1 VVPRLPGHG
10 AVPRLYDTATR
21 QLVAAR
27 PIAVASLY
35 VCGITPYD
43 ATHIG
48 HAATYLAYDT
58 LIRLW
63 LDAGYDVR
71 YVQNTTDVDDP
82 LLERA
87 AATGVDWRT
96 LAAEQTERFR
106 RDMESLGVIPP
117 EDYVAATEMIAQV
130 SDAVRRLLER
140 GSAYRVDDD
149 IYFDSAAAAAASP
162 WHLGQVSHLDRPTM
176 LELFAERGGDPER
189 SGKRDALDPLLWRDA
204 RDGEPSWETVLG
216 AGRPGWHIECSV
228 IAQEFLDLPLT
239 VNGGG
244 SDLVF
249 PHHEFSAGHTAAL
262 TGRPLANLYSHT
274 GLVAYRG
281 EKMSKSLG
289 NLVLVSALVDAGVVR
304 AGDPAGCALA
314 ALPRRLAMDG
324 RAPRRRAAASGELE
338 RLGRPRTLGGD
349 HRYPRWA
356 ARRTHARP
364 RHAGGRRRR
373 RRTGGGRI
381 HSGQRGSR
389 GDRRTP
395 RHPPLTP
402 RARVMEGPDRE
413 VPGGRGRRRGP
424 GIPPVLRPDPAA
436 NSTDRSI
443 WRGQRSAPRRSSGPG
458 LTT

>member
-1 VVPRLPGHG
+1 
-10 AVPRLYDTATR
+10 
-21 QLVAAR
+21 
-27 PIAVASLY
+27 

-58 LIRLW
+58 LIRVW

-87 AATGVDWRT
+87 AATGVHWRT
-96 LAAEQTERFR
+96 LAAEQTELFR
-106 RDMESLGVIPP
+106 RDMECLRVIPP
-117 EDYVAATEMIAQV
+117 DHYVAATEMIAQV
-130 SDAVRRLLER
+130 SDAVRRLLDR
-140 GSAYRVDDD
+140 ATAYRVADD
-149 IYFDSAAAAAASP
+149 IYFDIAAAAASSP
-162 WHLGQVSHLDRPTM
+162 WHLGQESNLDRPAM

-189 SGKRDALDPLLWRDA
+189 PGKRDALDPLLWRGPRA
-204 RDGEPSWETVLG
+204 GEPSWETVLG

-289 NLVLVSALVDAGVVR
+289 NLVLVSTLVDSGVDARAIRLAVLSQRYRDDWEWTDDLLAEAQERLARWRAWASRGRSAGTTGILEGLRAALVHDL
-304 AGDPAGCALA
+304 DTPAALA
-314 ALPRRLAMDG
+314 AVD
-324 RAPRRRAAASGELE
+324 AP
-338 RLGRPRTLGGD
+338 
-349 HRYPRWA
+349 A
-356 ARRTHARP
+356 ARGPAP
-364 RHAGGRRRR
+364 AE
-373 RRTGGGRI
+373 
-381 HSGQRGSR
+381 
-389 GDRRTP
+389 GD
-395 RHPPLTP
+395 L
-402 RARVMEGPDRE
+402 AAIDALL
-413 VPGGRGRRRGP
+413 
-424 GIPPVLRPDPAA
+424 GIRL
-436 NSTDRSI
+436 
-443 WRGQRSAPRRSSGPG
+443 
-458 LTT
+458 

>member
-10 AVPRLYDTATR
+10 AVPRIYDTATR
-21 QLVAAR
+21 QLVEAR
-27 PIAVASLY
+27 PIAVADLY

-87 AATGVDWRT
+87 AETGVNWRT
-96 LAAEQTERFR
+96 LAAQQTELFR

-117 EDYVAATEMIAQV
+117 DHYVAATEMIGQV

-149 IYFDSAAAAAASP
+149 IYFDSAAAASSP
-162 WHLGQVSHLDRPTM
+162 WHLGQVSNLDRPTM
-176 LELFAERGGDPER
+176 LELFEERGGDPER
-189 SGKRDALDPLLWRDA
+189 PGKRDALDPLLWRRA
-204 RDGEPSWETVLG
+204 RNGEPSWETVLG

-228 IAQEFLDLPLT
+228 IAQEFLDVPLT

-262 TGRPLANLYSHT
+262 TGAPLANLYSHT
-274 GLVAYRG
+274 GLVAYHG
-281 EKMSKSLG
+281 EKMSKSRG
-289 NLVLVSALVDAGVVR
+289 NLVLISSLIDSGVEARAIRLAVLSQRYRDGWEWTDELLAEAQQRLASWSAWASLGRSGGTTGILDGLRTALIHDLDTPAAVAAVD
-304 AGDPAGCALA
+304 ALA
-314 ALPRRLAMDG
+314 A
-324 RAPRRRAAASGELE
+324 
-338 RLGRPRTLGGD
+338 GG
-349 HRYPRWA
+349 
-356 ARRTHARP
+356 
-364 RHAGGRRRR
+364 
-373 RRTGGGRI
+373 
-381 HSGQRGSR
+381 
-389 GDRRTP
+389 
-395 RHPPLTP
+395 
-402 RARVMEGPDRE
+402 
-413 VPGGRGRRRGP
+413 
-424 GIPPVLRPDPAA
+424 
-436 NSTDRSI
+436 
-443 WRGQRSAPRRSSGPG
+443 SAPAEGDLAAINALLGIR
-458 LTT
+458 L

>member
-1 VVPRLPGHG
+1 VLPRLPGHG
-10 AVPRLYDTATR
+10 AVPRIYDTATR
-21 QLVAAR
+21 QLVEAH
-27 PIAVASLY
+27 PIAVAGLY

-63 LDAGYDVR
+63 LDAGYGVR

-96 LAAEQTERFR
+96 R
-106 RDMESLGVIPP
+106 RRADRAVPSRHGEPRGHPTRPLRRG
-117 EDYVAATEMIAQV
+117 DRDDRAG
-130 SDAVRRLLER
+130 SDAVRRLLDR
-140 GSAYRVDDD
+140 GTAYRIDHD
-149 IYFDSAAAAAASP
+149 IYFDIAAAAASSP
-162 WHLGQVSHLDRPTM
+162 WHLGQESNLDRPTM

-189 SGKRDALDPLLWRDA
+189 PGKRDILDPLLWRGA
-204 RDGEPSWETVLG
+204 RAGEPSWETVLG

-244 SDLVF
+244 SDLMF

-289 NLVLVSALVDAGVVR
+289 NLVLVSSLVDSGVDARAIRLAVLSQHYRDDWEWTDELLAEAQQRLASWSAWASRGRSAGTTGILDGLRV
-304 AGDPAGCALA
+304 ALMHDLDTPTALA
-314 ALPRRLAMDG
+314 VVDAL
-324 RAPRRRAAASGELE
+324 
-338 RLGRPRTLGGD
+338 T
-349 HRYPRWA
+349 
-356 ARRTHARP
+356 ARRTAP
-364 RHAGGRRRR
+364 AE
-373 RRTGGGRI
+373 
-381 HSGQRGSR
+381 
-389 GDRRTP
+389 GD
-395 RHPPLTP
+395 L
-402 RARVMEGPDRE
+402 AAIDALL
-413 VPGGRGRRRGP
+413 
-424 GIPPVLRPDPAA
+424 GIRL
-436 NSTDRSI
+436 
-443 WRGQRSAPRRSSGPG
+443 
-458 LTT
+458 